1 MRFWTMAAVAAIL
14 GFAASR
20 AMESTALFGASLA
33 VALAA
38 SAAFALETIRKRE
51 EYISRDDSGGFGYL
65 QGFQAVTSGLAHLIL
80 CLGLGVPV
88 VAFLLGFGA
97 AFLNWLSAE
106 AWLPCLIFGVWIA
119 VQSLGV
125 IAGQALS
132 AVGAVA
138 EGPLDRAMV
147 LINAGLE
154 KIIHLILFLVGLGMI
169 LLGCAAFVAGTGPL
183 ELLLALL

>member
-14 GFAASR
+14 GLAASR
-20 AMESTALFGASLA
+20 AVESMALFGVSLA

-51 EYISRDDSGGFGYL
+51 EFVSRGDSGGYGYL
-65 QGFQAVTSGLAHLIL
+65 QGFQAVTSGLGHLIL
-80 CLGLGVPV
+80 SLGLGVPV
-88 VAFLLGFGA
+88 LAFLLGSGK
-97 AFLNWLSAE
+97 AFLNWLSNH
-106 AWLPCLIFGVWIA
+106 AWLPCLVFGVWLA

-125 IAGQALS
+125 IAGQAIS
-132 AVGAVA
+132 TVGIVA
-138 EGPLDRAMV
+138 EGPLDRAMG

-169 LLGCAAFVAGTGPL
+169 LLGSAAFVAGKGPL